1 MVGVIGETVAVPCN
15 CTPAYSHL
23 ADKPAL
29 ILWYKDRSKLPI
41 YRWAGYQDIQT
52 FIFPCHLLQIKSI
65 LRVVGEIIDMTQY
78 QYSRAQQ
85 LIPDHNV
92 TIR

>member
-1 MVGVIGETVAVPCN
+1 MVKHEVVGVIGETVAVPCN

-41 YRWAGYQDIQT
+41 YRWA
-52 FIFPCHLLQIKSI
+52 FS
-65 LRVVGEIIDMTQY
+65 
-78 QYSRAQQ
+78 QQ
-85 LIPDHNV
+85 LNLKVLIKPKDLNDFMM
-92 TIR
+92 

>member
-1 MVGVIGETVAVPCN
+1 MFLFSVVKHEVVGVIGETVAVPCN

-41 YRWAGYQDIQT
+41 YRLVVSGYQDMKT
-52 FIFPCHLLQIKSI
+52 FLFPCHLLQIKSI
-65 LRVVGEIIDMTQY
+65 LRVVGEI
-78 QYSRAQQ
+78 
-85 LIPDHNV
+85 
-92 TIR
+92 

>member
-1 MVGVIGETVAVPCN
+1 MSYNKISKLKANSGRKNKSRGFLNDFFLVVKHEVVGVIGETVAVPCN

-41 YRWAGYQDIQT
+41 YRWA
-52 FIFPCHLLQIKSI
+52 FS
-65 LRVVGEIIDMTQY
+65 
-78 QYSRAQQ
+78 
-85 LIPDHNV
+85 N
-92 TIR
+92 

>member
-1 MVGVIGETVAVPCN
+1 MKHEVVGVIGETVAVPCN

-41 YRWAGYQDIQT
+41 YRWA
-52 FIFPCHLLQIKSI
+52 FS
-65 LRVVGEIIDMTQY
+65 
-78 QYSRAQQ
+78 QQ
-85 LIPDHNV
+85 LN
-92 TIR
+92 

>member
-1 MVGVIGETVAVPCN
+1 MKHEVVGVIGEAVAVPCN

-41 YRWAGYQDIQT
+41 YRWD
-52 FIFPCHLLQIKSI
+52 
-65 LRVVGEIIDMTQY
+65 
-78 QYSRAQQ
+78 Q
-85 LIPDHNV
+85 LTLSSTHDKVNI
-92 TIR
+92 

>member
-1 MVGVIGETVAVPCN
+1 MLSIVWIFFGFLFFSKLFSVVKHEVVGVIGEAVAVPCN

-41 YRWAGYQDIQT
+41 YRYRAFKWKH
-52 FIFPCHLLQIKSI
+52 FPLFYI
-65 LRVVGEIIDMTQY
+65 
-78 QYSRAQQ
+78 
-85 LIPDHNV
+85 
-92 TIR
+92 

>member
-1 MVGVIGETVAVPCN
+1 MIFFLVVKHEVVGVIGETVAVPCN

-41 YRWAGYQDIQT
+41 YRWAG
-52 FIFPCHLLQIKSI
+52 
-65 LRVVGEIIDMTQY
+65 
-78 QYSRAQQ
+78 
-85 LIPDHNV
+85 
-92 TIR
+92 

>member
-1 MVGVIGETVAVPCN
+1 MLDPFFLLQYKKYILFCLFSVVKHEVVGVIGETVAVPCN

-41 YRWAGYQDIQT
+41 YRWPTY
-52 FIFPCHLLQIKSI
+52 I
-65 LRVVGEIIDMTQY
+65 LNT
-78 QYSRAQQ
+78 
-85 LIPDHNV
+85 
-92 TIR
+92 